1 LLQKLAS
8 NIFTV
13 SNLTNPRRGFR
24 LITAYRAKK
33 RFDAARRDGR
43 FDDAIDYGW
52 ELLDLGLG
60 PRPGLASTLAML
72 AERIN
77 DHDKMRAALRR
88 AFLEAGNAEDS
99 KAYLSK
105 NWSSL
110 SAFWLNKCFDPASAH
125 RVAKKAASLGADGA
139 WGVTE
144 QYEEAWRLERDFY
157 GDLSVAGE
165 ALRMFAGNGRYL
177 ADDDDDERRCA
188 VLLPSSMFSRMHP
201 AFRPN
206 QRRVASWI
214 LQSMRQLGQSYTPLP
229 RLGAHGTPGISKSH
243 RYIAY
248 HTIDDSK
255 NGLHWKEL
263 DQPYLFRFD
272 SRGYSGWSELASL
285 KWSDLPLGAIDPH
298 AARAYIESYR
308 RETALR
314 NSSKYEQRSLDE
326 GEQLPP
332 RYVFVALQLLDD
344 TVQHLGNLSC
354 LEMLAEVAATCRRRR
369 IALVVKR
376 HPMCKSREVRLFLEN
391 GTAAGD
397 FSTSRASIHRL
408 LRDAI
413 AVCTVNS
420 SVGAEALAYRKP
432 IYVFGKADYQH
443 ACFRISEPGEF
454 SARFVED
461 KLPLSEDDFDRF
473 NYFYR
478 THKVVDTR
486 SDGAFDMVKSCV
498 ASHLAQ
504 G

>member
-13 SNLTNPRRGFR
+13 SNITDPLRGIR
-24 LITAYRAKK
+24 LLTAYRVKK

-43 FDDAIDYGW
+43 FDEAIEFGW
-52 ELLDLGLG
+52 ELLDLGFGHRSSFAL
-60 PRPGLASTLAML
+60 TLATL

-77 DHDKMRAALRR
+77 DDRSARAALLR
-88 AFLEAGNAEDS
+88 AFAEADRAESDR
-99 KAYLSK
+99 AYLIR
-105 NWSSL
+105 NWATLNS
-110 SAFWLNKCFDPASAH
+110 FWLKCFDPASAH
-125 RVAKKAASLGADGA
+125 RVVRKAAALGADGA
-139 WGVTE
+139 STAIE
-144 QYEEAWRLERDFY
+144 QYAAAERLDQQLY
-157 GDLSVAGE
+157 ADVVAAGG
-165 ALRMFAGNGRYL
+165 ALRRY
-177 ADDDDDERRCA
+177 ADGGSYLGDETGSSVA
-188 VLLPSSMFSRMHP
+188 VLLPACMFS
-201 AFRPN
+201 
-206 QRRVASWI
+206 QRRPDFRVHLKRVMSLTLKSLREAN
-214 LQSMRQLGQSYTPLP
+214 QKYVPLW
-229 RLGAHGTPGISKSH
+229 RLGVHGTPGLPAGQ

-248 HTIDDSK
+248 HTIDDGE

-272 SRGYSGWSELASL
+272 SRGYSGWSELASW
-285 KWSDLPLGAIDPH
+285 KWSDLPLDAIDPH

-308 RETALR
+308 HETASR
-314 NSSKYEQRSLDE
+314 NSSKYEQLSLEE

-332 RYVFVALQLLDD
+332 KYVFVALQLLDD

-354 LEMLAEVAATCRRRR
+354 LEMLADVASTCRRRR
-369 IALVVKR
+369 ISLVVKR
-376 HPMCKSREVRLFLEN
+376 HPLCKSKKVRAFLAN
-391 GTAAGD
+391 GSAAGD
-397 FSTSRASIHRL
+397 FITSRASIHRL

-478 THKVVDTR
+478 THNVVDAR

-498 ASHLAQ
+498 ASHLSQ